1 MLDTQVNSRCQ
12 IRKHVLPSSGLRKH
26 AAGGWIEFLLCW
38 LIYVGNRPASL
49 HSETY
54 GWSVWQSGLWSI
66 LECISAVLSYC
77 LFTSVQQPET
87 CEFMQ
92 ICFYTLSFHRLKQK
106 AGLLVVYIL
115 SFRGWCWSLQSKNFQ
130 YRYIS
135 PYFMQNIDIDKGK
148 GKCSQFLHVQ
158 KNHGLH
164 GLCSRVR
171 LVQVHH

>member
-38 LIYVGNRPASL
+38 LIYVGNRPALL

-54 GWSVWQSGLWSI
+54 GWSVRQSGLWSI

-106 AGLLVVYIL
+106 VGLPVVYIL
-115 SFRGWCWSLQSKNFQ
+115 SFRGWCWSLQSKKFQ
-130 YRYIS
+130 YRHIS
-135 PYFMQNIDIDKGK
+135 PYFMQNIDTCCGEP
-148 GKCSQFLHVQ
+148 
-158 KNHGLH
+158 
-164 GLCSRVR
+164 
-171 LVQVHH
+171 